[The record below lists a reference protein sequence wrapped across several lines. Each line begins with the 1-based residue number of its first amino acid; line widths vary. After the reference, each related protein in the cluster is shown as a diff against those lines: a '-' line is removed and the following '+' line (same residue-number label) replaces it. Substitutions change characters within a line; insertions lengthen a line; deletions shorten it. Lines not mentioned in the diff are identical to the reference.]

1 MAKRSQSVSAK
12 RRRSSPTKRRR
23 SSPAKPRPTTQS
35 TANPVRKNGKATVK
49 RLLEVGRK
57 ELEQSGALGFNVD
70 RVLRRTKISPSSL
83 YHHFG
88 NRDGLLAAL
97 EFERLHSDTM
107 REIDMLR
114 TYVLSTDDPDA
125 LTKAAEFALTL
136 AGEPR
141 GKERRQHR
149 FETLAAAGRNLAL
162 RRMLAEA
169 QREGTAKYVEIL
181 RLAMEK
187 RGETPRYPIEG
198 IAYLVQSIL
207 LGRMLVD
214 LMDDDELGKAWKTTA
229 LGAIRAIHL
238 PS

>member
-1 MAKRSQSVSAK
+1 MQK
-12 RRRSSPTKRRR
+12 
-23 SSPAKPRPTTQS
+23 
-35 TANPVRKNGKATVK
+35 
-49 RLLEVGRK
+49 LLKFGRE
-57 ELEQSGALGFNVD
+57 ELEQAGALGFNVD
-70 RVLRRTKISPSSL
+70 RVLRRAKVSTSSL

-88 NRDGLLAAL
+88 NRDGFIAAV
-97 EFERLHSDTM
+97 EFERSYGETV

-125 LTKAAEFALTL
+125 LTKATEYALTL

-141 GKERRQHR
+141 GKERRLHR
-149 FETLAAAGRNLAL
+149 FETLAAAGRNPAL
-162 RRMLAEA
+162 RRMLADA
-169 QREGTAKYVEIL
+169 QREGTAKYMEIL

-207 LGRMLVD
+207 LGRMVVD
-214 LMDDDELGKAWKTTA
+214 LMDDDELGKAWETTA
-229 LGAIRAIHL
+229 LGAIRAVHS